1 MSMTKPTPEELAEKA
16 MQPEQYENDGEKIK
30 QRSAADTI
38 ALLKF
43 AGKSRLSLRR
53 AFRAL
58 GFSRIS
64 TPGDFE

>member
-1 MSMTKPTPEELAEKA
+1 MTKPTPEEIAEKA
-16 MQPEQYENDGEKIK
+16 MLPEQYENDGEKIK

-43 AGKSRLSLRR
+43 AGKSRLSTRK

-58 GFSRIS
+58 GIARIS

>member
-1 MSMTKPTPEELAEKA
+1 MPTPQEIEEKA
-16 MQPEQYENDGEKIK
+16 LLPEQYENDGEKVK

-38 ALLKF
+38 MLLNYAAKR
-43 AGKSRLSLRR
+43 KLSPRR

-58 GFSRIS
+58 GVARIS

>member
-1 MSMTKPTPEELAEKA
+1 MSTPTPEDIAKKALEPAE
-16 MQPEQYENDGEKIK
+16 YENDGERIK
-30 QRSAADTI
+30 QRSAADSI

-43 AGKSRLSLRR
+43 AAKQKLSPRK

-58 GFSRIS
+58 GVVRIS

>member
-1 MSMTKPTPEELAEKA
+1 MPTPTPEEIAEKA
-16 MQPEQYENDGEKIK
+16 LQPEQYENDGEKIK

-43 AGKSRLSLRR
+43 AAKKKISTRR

-58 GFSRIS
+58 SVARIS